1 VKGGSHRDPGWR
13 RSVPWRIGCG
23 VEEVEEGGEGE
34 GGDHKGS
41 TRSRH
46 SPCSS
51 TRSTRGSGMIHTS
64 TMEDNLDLH
73 RELHTL
79 GVKL

>member
-46 SPCSS
+46 SPRSS
-51 TRSTRGSGMIHTS
+51 TRST
-64 TMEDNLDLH
+64 
-73 RELHTL
+73 
-79 GVKL
+79 